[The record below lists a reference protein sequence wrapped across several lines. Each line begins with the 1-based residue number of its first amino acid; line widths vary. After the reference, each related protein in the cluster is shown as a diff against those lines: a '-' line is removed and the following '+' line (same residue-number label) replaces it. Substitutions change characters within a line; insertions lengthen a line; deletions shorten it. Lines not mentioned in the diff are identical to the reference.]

1 MRSAAAAVPK
11 VLWVLILG
19 LLIYPAVAFS
29 AEPVIDEQTG
39 LIVAPGFE
47 QVKKICTVCHSSM
60 LITQNKADR
69 DGWLELIRWMQAKQ
83 GLQELEPDIE
93 NKILDY
99 LATYYGPTAA
109 SRRPQLDIQFPE

>member
-1 MRSAAAAVPK
+1 MIISKWTWLP
-11 VLWVLILG
+11 VLF
-19 LLIYPAVAFS
+19 LLICPALVFS
-29 AEPVIDEQTG
+29 AEAETDKETG
-39 LIVAPGFE
+39 LIIAPGFE